1 MSRVLVVDD
10 EEAYCSLMSGHL
22 ERKGFEVERANNGL
36 SALDVLQESGPFDV
50 LVTDLAMPGMSGL
63 DLLRQSKQ
71 LDEWLEVIVITASD
85 DVDTAVEVMR
95 EGGAYDYLIKPLE
108 TISELSMAVRRAA
121 QHRSLRLEREYLDE
135 QLTIEAARLQ
145 TLVSNTG
152 DAIISTDGEGKLT
165 VVNPAAAE
173 IIGRLD
179 GIGARA
185 LEVLPQELTVCVE
198 NWEEIGEGVP
208 VVVEI
213 NWPIDTVQLV
223 SLAPLGGTTGGDQG
237 WVMVLRDITHLRNLD
252 EFKMRMLT
260 EAAGRIRIP
269 LAQAVSNLAELGDST
284 KRDDEQYSAT
294 IYQLAKLLGR
304 IQTWMDELLA
314 LVRIEAG
321 IGYQQAEVNLTEIL
335 NSELIHQFEE
345 ARRDSDLHLEINLE
359 DNLPHLRVDP
369 ALMEK
374 MIQGLIG
381 RAANRSQR
389 GGMIHVSARRHRGQV
404 WIEVMDEGIPNRGRN
419 SDPFFTSSDGLLDG
433 EGLGLE
439 MVRAIVGRMGGQVWV
454 KGQGSVGSTIAI
466 SLPEIPEESRDDGPG
481 APRSCRRIE
490 NRVRE

>member
-10 EEAYCSLMSGHL
+10 EEAYCSLMTGHL
-22 ERKGFEVERANNGL
+22 KRKGFDVESANNGHN
-36 SALDVLQESGPFDV
+36 ALNVLQESGRFEV

-63 DLLRQSKQ
+63 DLLRQSKE

-85 DVDTAVEVMR
+85 DVDTAIEVMR
-95 EGGAYDYLIKPLE
+95 EDGAYDYLIKPLE
-108 TISELSMAVRRAA
+108 TISELSMAVNRAA
-121 QHRSLRLEREYLDE
+121 QHRTLRLEREYLDE

-152 DAIISTDGEGKLT
+152 DAIISTDYEGNLT

-173 IIGRLD
+173 MIGRVD
-179 GIGARA
+179 AIGESAY
-185 LEVLPQELTVCVE
+185 EVLPQELLVCLE
-198 NWEEIGEGVP
+198 NWEEIGEGLP
-208 VVVEI
+208 IVVEI

-237 WVMVLRDITHLRNLD
+237 WVMVMRDITHLRNLD
-252 EFKMRMLT
+252 ELKMRMLT

-269 LAQAVSNLAELGDST
+269 LAQAVSNLAELGDPT

-321 IGYQQAEVNLTEIL
+321 IGYQQAEVDLTEIL
-335 NSELIHQFEE
+335 NSELVTQIEE
-345 ARRDSDLHLEINLE
+345 ARRDSDLSLEIQLE
-359 DNLPHLRVDP
+359 DELPNLRVDP
-369 ALMEK
+369 VLMEK
-374 MIQGLIG
+374 MVQGLIN
-381 RAANRSQR
+381 RAADRSQR
-389 GGMIHVSARRHRGQV
+389 GGKIRVSARRRRGQV
-404 WIEVMDEGIPNRGRN
+404 WIEVKDEGIPKRSRNGGLRG
-419 SDPFFTSSDGLLDG
+419 DPFSLTGDDHFDG

-439 MVRAIVGRMGGQVWV
+439 MVRAIVGRMGGQVWI

-466 SLPEIPEESRDDGPG
+466 SLPEIPEEIGDG
-481 APRSCRRIE
+481 
-490 NRVRE
+490 